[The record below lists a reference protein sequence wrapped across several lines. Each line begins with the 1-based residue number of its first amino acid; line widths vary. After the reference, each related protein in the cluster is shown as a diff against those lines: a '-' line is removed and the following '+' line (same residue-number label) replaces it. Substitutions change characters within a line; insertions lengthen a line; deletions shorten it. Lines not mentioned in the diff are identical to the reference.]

1 MIDLSRTKAEAV
13 ADLKNYIEFADRG
26 SIAIAERSEA
36 TYEDQFDSDFE
47 ESVATKLRNK
57 GWNVFTQIGVSKFRI
72 DLGVIDPDAPGDYLA
87 GIECDGATYH
97 SSPSARDR
105 DRIRQ
110 LILENLGWKILRIW
124 STDYF
129 INR

>member
-57 GWNVFTQIGVSKFRI
+57 GWNVATQIGVSKFRI

-105 DRIRQ
+105 DRID
-110 LILENLGWKILRIW
+110 N
-124 STDYF
+124 
-129 INR
+129 